1 MKGFFVTGTDTEI
14 GKTWCSLGLIARLQQ
29 DGHCVATMKPIAS
42 GCESTADGLR
52 NDDALKLQ
60 AQASLSQPYD
70 RINPFA
76 FSPAIA
82 PHIAAAEAG
91 VRIDIDAVADTAR
104 ELGNQCD
111 YMVIEGVGGWQVPLN
126 EQDSVADMAARLEL
140 PVILVVGLRL
150 GCINHALLTAESIR
164 ARGCMLAGWIGN
176 IVDPQMQEQQNNIDA
191 ITARIHAPLLGVV
204 PHLKKLEVKA
214 IAEQLSLPRPD

>member
-29 DGHCVATMKPIAS
+29 DGHCVTTMKPVAS
-42 GCESTADGLR
+42 GCESTSEGLR

-60 AQASLSQPYD
+60 AQASLSQPYE

-76 FSPAIA
+76 FAPAIA

-126 EQDSVADMAARLEL
+126 EQDNVADMAARLDL

-164 ARGCMLAGWIGN
+164 ARGCNLVGWIGN

-191 ITARIHAPLLGVV
+191 IAARINSPLLGVI
-204 PHLKKLEVKA
+204 PHLQKLESNV
-214 IAEQLSLPRPD
+214 IAEHLSLP